1 MKSHFHFK
9 VILNLCLFWGLFFQ
23 FSCQKVKVEQLI
35 PDSCQILVRIN
46 FPELISAKGGQQ
58 HLVDMIQT
66 KWNFDLQNSG
76 LDFYQPAYFFK
87 TQFENANGYFLM
99 AGIDS
104 ETSFRKTLLKL
115 NPTGKIEEFSDFH
128 IFDLSGA
135 KVVWQKHNCILYF
148 FNPISGP
155 EIKGEDLS
163 QFLVKENVSRGQDPF
178 PKKEMV
184 SFKAEIQE
192 ESSIPLL
199 PPVEANIVGNAQ
211 LIEGKWMLDAV
222 LKEKQILPFFLPFDM
237 PIAKSGANKSCMIRL
252 AVKPDWAKVGEALSG
267 FFNFS
272 FLNEAIDKMEKAEG
286 PMWAMVEG
294 CTVEN
299 IQKSASLAARFS
311 SKQEADSVF
320 ELNSRIMKAITIP
333 ESLEMKTKDN
343 WVYYISKGKTN
354 HEFPQW
360 NKSSNRALLWL
371 EASQPESLIKLMVFP
386 GSTKEEVKVSAEI
399 TNPEKIDFEEAEN
412 LFEKLPI

>member
-1 MKSHFHFK
+1 M
-9 VILNLCLFWGLFFQ
+9 
-23 FSCQKVKVEQLI
+23 
-35 PDSCQILVRIN
+35 
-46 FPELISAKGGQQ
+46 
-58 HLVDMIQT
+58 
-66 KWNFDLQNSG
+66 
-76 LDFYQPAYFFK
+76 
-87 TQFENANGYFLM
+87 
-99 AGIDS
+99 
-104 ETSFRKTLLKL
+104 
-115 NPTGKIEEFSDFH
+115 
-128 IFDLSGA
+128 
-135 KVVWQKHNCILYF
+135 
-148 FNPISGP
+148 
-155 EIKGEDLS
+155 
-163 QFLVKENVSRGQDPF
+163 
-178 PKKEMV
+178 
-184 SFKAEIQE
+184 
-192 ESSIPLL
+192 
-199 PPVEANIVGNAQ
+199 
-211 LIEGKWMLDAV
+211 
-222 LKEKQILPFFLPFDM
+222 
-237 PIAKSGANKSCMIRL
+237 
-252 AVKPDWAKVGEALSG
+252 
-267 FFNFS
+267 
-272 FLNEAIDKMEKAEG
+272 NEAIDKMEKAEG

-354 HEFPQW
+354 HEFPEW